1 MAPSP
6 RLLTFLTFTL
16 TLTLLTQAQQTQT
29 PLPHPFT
36 PQTCPTPF
44 DDDSPASQAAHL
56 PWTSPPYC
64 LTPRS
69 IGSAQKFCLY
79 TAAAYNLGAGLS
91 VLTTPDAAASLAAA
105 VADTLPAWHARDHL
119 ASGGR
124 LSKEQEGRVKYKVV
138 RMEGKGM
145 GVVATRRID
154 KFETI
159 MVSLPAVVVDNEFLP
174 AEEDEA
180 PAEGGKFWRRVQGVG
195 DWERVERLAR
205 SREGVNVVEDVV
217 RTNAFGVRVEGREG
231 KGLYPEIARL
241 NHACDPN
248 AFPRFTRSDL
258 AMRAVATRDILPG
271 EEITISYIPLG
282 MPTPHRLRS
291 LSNWGF
297 NCTCA
302 LCTSPPAAR
311 DASDTRRHRLVEV
324 YYAMQEPG
332 VSYEEL
338 VELTREFVQTVEVE
352 RLDTKIG
359 EYYQAF
365 MRIYYNAGDA
375 ESALKYA
382 RLGLK
387 YSEAFADPEGGFCS
401 GLRADLKFLEA
412 QMVGGK

>member
-6 RLLTFLTFTL
+6 PLLLTLALATL
-16 TLTLLTQAQQTQT
+16 TTLAQQTQS
-29 PLPHPFT
+29 PLPLHPFT
-36 PQTCPTPF
+36 PPGTCPIPF
-44 DDDSPASQAAHL
+44 DDDSPASEAAGL
-56 PWTSPPYC
+56 PWTSAPYC

-69 IGSAQKFCLY
+69 VGSAQKFCLY

-105 VADTLPAWHARDHL
+105 VADPSPAWHARDHL
-119 ASGGR
+119 AVGGVLGR
-124 LSKEQEGRVKYKVV
+124 EQEARVGYKVV
-138 RMEGKGM
+138 NVRGKGM
-145 GVVATRRID
+145 GVVATRLIK
-154 KFETI
+154 KFETV
-159 MVSLPAVVVDNEFLP
+159 MVSLPAVLVDNEFLP
-174 AEEDEA
+174 AEEEEA
-180 PAEGGKFWRRVQGVG
+180 PAEGAKFWKRVEGVG
-195 DWERVERLAR
+195 DWARVDRLAR
-205 SREGVNVVEDVV
+205 SREGANVVEDVV
-217 RTNAFGVRVEGREG
+217 RTNAFGVRVLDREG

-282 MPTPHRLRS
+282 MPTTHRLRS
-291 LSNWGF
+291 LANWGF

-302 LCTSPPAAR
+302 LCTAPAAAR
-311 DASDTRRHRLVEV
+311 DASDARRHRLVEV
-324 YYAMQEPG
+324 YYAMQEEG
-332 VSYEEL
+332 VSYADL
-338 VELTREFVQTVEVE
+338 VELTREFVETVEVE
-352 RLDTKIG
+352 RLDTKVG

-387 YSEAFADPEGGFCS
+387 YAEAFADPEGGFCQ
-401 GLRADLKFLEA
+401 GFRADLRFLEA
-412 QMVGGK
+412 QRKSK